1 MNSMIIAVAG
11 GTGSGKSY
19 LAKNLANTYPK
30 KEILIIEQDSY
41 YKDIS
46 NLDYEDRCKQNF
58 DHPDAIDSILIENHL
73 EKLLSGKTI
82 YSPRYNFF
90 KHLREREEKKIKQR
104 PIIIMEGILLLHY
117 IRLHKF
123 YALKVFV
130 ETPEHIRIN
139 RRIERDIQF
148 RGRTKD
154 SIEKQYYS
162 SVKPMHEKFVQP
174 SKFYSDIV
182 IDGTA
187 LINESINQ
195 IRSKI
200 NLEIQ

>member
-1 MNSMIIAVAG
+1 MNTMIIAVAG
-11 GTGSGKSY
+11 GTGSGKSF
-19 LAKNLANTYPK
+19 LARNLANTYSK

-46 NLDYEDRCKQNF
+46 NLDYKDRCKQNF

-73 EKLLSGKTI
+73 KKLLSGKTI

-90 KHLREREEKKIKQR
+90 KHLRERKEKKIKQR
-104 PIIIMEGILLLHY
+104 PIIIIEGILLLHY
-117 IRLHKF
+117 VKLHKF
-123 YALKVFV
+123 YTLKVFV

-139 RRIERDIQF
+139 RRIERDIKF
-148 RGRTKD
+148 RGRTKS

-162 SVKPMHEKFVQP
+162 TVKPMHEEFVQP
-174 SKFYSDIV
+174 SKSYSDIV

-187 LINESINQ
+187 FINKSINQ
-195 IRSKI
+195 IKSKLD
-200 NLEIQ
+200 LEV